1 MFRRSGIVLVTTLLF
16 VSLIVMFSVLVAQQG
31 KQSMENGV
39 GLSDAEQAYLAA
51 LSGVDFAKSNL
62 FYNKA
67 WGRSGSLGYNLADPV
82 NSNVRFDFG
91 GDWVKGYLGYRSQ
104 SSYDS
109 MFSIS
114 FSKSGSAP
122 SDHQICR
129 YPSCNNLD
137 SESPVAATGSNRY
150 HRDVPASSFY
160 IVSKGTSGKAV
171 KYVEAVFMSAGP
183 SALSGG
189 TTIGGNVTVEGIAS
203 LDDLESRFQYSEANP
218 LLKVLRSDKKGKTVV
233 TSAGS
238 LTAFNKN
245 GGSTSVDVKSN
256 VIGGSLGNR
265 SKLLNVAREGNSTR
279 NLSISSS
286 KLRLGGTEYDP
297 SDEKTGIDGLSF
309 TQESRMDTSDLETM
323 QTYSSAVAGISAQ
336 NKLSGG
342 TYVYVKDCT
351 TGKNSG
357 DGKKSEWRYI
367 PSSYNGTY
375 EQRAKNVIT
384 ALKSNSN
391 VAYAPKDNKSINFGG
406 PSGRSRT
413 VTVSGNLELSGDT
426 NFMVV
431 NKVNGTSNQT
441 SSGDGGQP
449 GFGEAG
455 QEEFG
460 CDYQISSETVD
471 FSILSRKT
479 PGDSSDSDPAILSP
493 NGRIVVDGEVT
504 GSGKIFANGE
514 VAFNSGSSLETKAQ
528 SGVAVWASGDI
539 SIKPAENVSVET
551 LSATVDVSN
560 NANGDQTALATAV
573 KNELQKQGKDNVSL
587 NEVLNDTANDQN
599 DTVSQKENQP
609 PAAGDVRNI
618 AISKSGDSSYKLTYD
633 NIAVTFK
640 DSRYYG
646 FSVSSNG
653 TEEQAGPGPF
663 DMDSFYVLD
672 DSDPTYNYMI
682 LVSRDMQHYYSNGAP
697 NLDDFKVKILKN
709 KKGESEVT
717 ELGGMRIDLTSGLN
731 AEDVSWNGN
740 TETSSSELFS
750 LTYNNKIINFATDA
764 QVGDVTDTSSGSS
777 GNSTL
782 TTNTAVI
789 TQDDS
794 VKIVRKAIKSSPTE
808 LKGTVYSASGNI
820 NIDGGGS
827 RFDLRGAFIT
837 LSGNLIFKDILTAT
851 LLYDPDYVPFFN
863 DKGIITSSVFIR
875 TF

>member
-189 TTIGGNVTVEGIAS
+189 TTIGGNITVEGIAS

-218 LLKVLRSDKKGKTVV
+218 LLKVLRSDKKGKSVI

-297 SDEKTGIDGLSF
+297 SDEKTRIDGLSF

-336 NKLSGG
+336 NKLNGG

-406 PSGRSRT
+406 SNGRSRT

-560 NANGDQTALATAV
+560 NANGEQTALATAV

-599 DTVSQKENQP
+599 DTVSQKENQA

-618 AISKSGDSSYKLTYD
+618 AISKSGSGYKLTYD
-633 NIAVTFK
+633 DVSVTFK
-640 DSRYYG
+640 DNISG
-646 FSVSSNG
+646 FYVSANG
-653 TEEQAGPGPF
+653 FDEQAGPSE
-663 DMDSFYVLD
+663 DRDSFYVLD
-672 DSDPTYNYMI
+672 ESDSTYNYVI
-682 LVSRDMQHYYSNGAP
+682 LVSRDMDHYNHGVAI
-697 NLDDFKVKILKN
+697 LDDFYVKIFKYQ
-709 KKGESEVT
+709 KGIDGELT

-731 AEDVSWNGN
+731 VENVTWNGN
-740 TETSSSELFS
+740 TETSSSEQFS

-764 QVGDVTDTSSGSS
+764 EVGDVTDTSSGSS